1 MPHNDITLE
10 TTFTT
15 QQLTLEQLL
24 LQPYLSK
31 VGNDSMSNLMHLNV
45 LLIDDEPERVQ
56 ALKEALHAIGHHV
69 VCQLPNTSDLNKHV
83 EDNHPDI
90 VIIDMDSPNRDT
102 LESMATMSKNNPR
115 PIVFFAEQQNNR
127 KTMSDAINAGVSAYI
142 ADGLQPDRVK
152 AIMDTAIAHFDAH
165 SSLRAELEKT
175 KTQLADRKVI
185 EKAKGMLMKHQGCGE
200 KQAFETLRKLAMD
213 RGQKL
218 PDVAQNVIEVLELTN
233 GLRK

>member
-1 MPHNDITLE
+1 
-10 TTFTT
+10 
-15 QQLTLEQLL
+15 
-24 LQPYLSK
+24 
-31 VGNDSMSNLMHLNV
+31 MSNVKRLNV
-45 LLIDDEPERVQ
+45 LLIDDEPERVK
-56 ALKEALHAIGHHV
+56 AIKEALHSLGHHV
-69 VCQLPNTSDLNKHV
+69 VCQLPNTANLNKHV

-102 LESMATMSKNNPR
+102 LESMSTMSKNNPR
-115 PIVFFAEQQNNR
+115 PIVFFAEQQNDR

-142 ADGLQPDRVK
+142 ADGLQADRVK

-175 KTQLADRKVI
+175 KMQLADRKVI
-185 EKAKGMLMKHQGCGE
+185 EKAKGMLMKHQGCDE

-218 PDVAQNVIEVLELTN
+218 PDVAQNVIDVLVMTN